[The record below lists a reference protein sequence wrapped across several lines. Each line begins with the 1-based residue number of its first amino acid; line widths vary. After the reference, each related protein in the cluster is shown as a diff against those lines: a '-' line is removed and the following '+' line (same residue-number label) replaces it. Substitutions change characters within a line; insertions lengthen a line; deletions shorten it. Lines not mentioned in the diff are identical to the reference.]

1 MSKSR
6 AARRRA
12 SSRRRHPSTSQH
24 SPSVEVIVIEGDHC
38 PICEMLGL
46 TIHDDGSIT
55 SDDGP
60 RTAKNPGA
68 ETPGSLFDQPP
79 DTSRS
84 DLPWKA

>member
-1 MSKSR
+1 M
-6 AARRRA
+6 
-12 SSRRRHPSTSQH
+12 
-24 SPSVEVIVIEGDHC
+24 IEGEHC
-38 PICEMLGL
+38 PLCEMLGL

-68 ETPGSLFDQPP
+68 ETPGPFFDQPP